1 MLALKFPRRKA
12 IGEGRVVTQT
22 KRKQLLEEENVSL
35 RFEKVSVMIKLGI
48 ERRKHQ
54 FGERRIEKMRAFQ
67 SLRIWRS
74 LRARENKVLQVTWVI
89 VDHLSEIH

>member
-1 MLALKFPRRKA
+1 
-12 IGEGRVVTQT
+12 
-22 KRKQLLEEENVSL
+22 
-35 RFEKVSVMIKLGI
+35 MIKLGI

-54 FGERRIEKMRAFQ
+54 FGERRIEKTRAFQ

-74 LRARENKVLQVTWVI
+74 LRARENKVLQGTWVI